1 MVKKGFPH
9 FGISQSG
16 AFIADL
22 KNYNLPDFILTL
34 IAKECDSDLLER
46 GRIDDRLTSMNDA
59 SLELLHRV
67 FVDCDEDKAG
77 KYGQF
82 RFYSYVSSMYH
93 KSEILINDT
102 IPGKSGKNHKIPIAV
117 KMNGMYIA
125 IGFNKAKGGSVTKKD
140 VNKFYLVATDVK
152 NGEHGTQLIDAVLGS
167 SVGFKGEAIVELEKL
182 SKTGQKD
189 PENKLNFKT
198 ANFENRIYSVTKCWF
213 ESTNFFFFTYLRYGL
228 YLKRPPASIILLIRS
243 GNGFMAYVWFFVRF
257 FISFLLVSIS
267 SSSFSEM
274 LAYVFSSISIG
285 SK

>member
-1 MVKKGFPH
+1 LVKKGFPH

-67 FVDCDEDKAG
+67 FVDCDEDEAG

-117 KMNGMYIA
+117 KMNGMYTA
-125 IGFNKAKGGSVTKKD
+125 IGFNKSKGGSVTKKD
-140 VNKFYLVATDVK
+140 VNKFYLIATDVK
-152 NGEHGTQLIDAVLGS
+152 NGEHGTQLVDAIFGS

-182 SKTGQKD
+182 SKEGQID

-198 ANFENRIYSVTKCWF
+198 ANFENRIYSVTKC
-213 ESTNFFFFTYLRYGL
+213 
-228 YLKRPPASIILLIRS
+228 
-243 GNGFMAYVWFFVRF
+243 
-257 FISFLLVSIS
+257 
-267 SSSFSEM
+267 
-274 LAYVFSSISIG
+274 
-285 SK
+285 